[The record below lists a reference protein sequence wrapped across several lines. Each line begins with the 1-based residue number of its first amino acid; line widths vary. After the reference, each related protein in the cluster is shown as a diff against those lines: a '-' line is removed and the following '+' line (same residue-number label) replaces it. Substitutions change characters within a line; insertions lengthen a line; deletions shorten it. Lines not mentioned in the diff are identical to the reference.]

1 MTDAPDQ
8 AAQRAYEERS
18 WRELEAGRLPLRAQ
32 ERLAAMEA
40 DHAFTSDLSAA
51 EHLAVRAAG
60 FEPVG
65 QVMGAS
71 VFQIGYTG
79 GWDCGISGGLGGMR
93 TGPFGVRT
101 GPYGMRGGYGTGGF
115 NTGGFSGRGMAG
127 GSGTAGVG
135 MYGQNITCTT
145 VTVAPWQH
153 ALRQAQQLAMGRLEQ
168 EARALG
174 GDGVVAVRFTENH
187 LQNGAVEFVVI
198 GTAVRA
204 PGKTRAAHLFTS
216 ALRGQDLLRLLRAG
230 WMPMHLLFGIA
241 CMTRH
246 DDLATRWNQ
255 VGWSNVELA
264 GYTQLVLDTRA
275 EARRSLAR
283 EAATVGAEA
292 AILEDTYERISEHEC
307 YLLEGGHDHVV
318 RTTFVGTGL
327 VELPERRGHKS
338 SAPQALP
345 ILRLRD
351 RPVPLERPGP

>member
-40 DHAFTSDLSAA
+40 DHAFTSDLTAA

-79 GWDCGISGGLGGMR
+79 GWDCGLTGGLGAMR
-93 TGPFGVRT
+93 TGPYGMRT
-101 GPYGMRGGYGTGGF
+101 GPYGMRGMGGGGF

-127 GSGTAGVG
+127 GSGAAGVG
-135 MYGQNITCTT
+135 TYGQYLTCNT
-145 VTVAPWQH
+145 VTVTPWQR
-153 ALRQAQQLAMGRLEQ
+153 ALQQAQRLAMGRLEQ

-204 PGKTRAAHLFTS
+204 PGTTRAAHLFTS
-216 ALRGQDLLRLLRAG
+216 ALRGQDMVRLLQAG
-230 WMPMHLLFGIA
+230 WMPTRLLFGIA

-255 VGWSNVELA
+255 AGWSNVELA
-264 GYTQLVLDTRA
+264 GYTQLVLDTRG
-275 EARRSLAR
+275 EARLSLAR
-283 EAATVGAEA
+283 EAAEVGAEA
-292 AILEDTYERISEHEC
+292 AILEDTYERITEHEC
-307 YLLEGGHDHVV
+307 YLVEGGHDHVV

-327 VELPERRGHKS
+327 VRLGGRARRGPVHAS
-338 SAPQALP
+338 LP